1 MKMEAKEGREGKRM
15 ESWLWCAVRISLVSD
30 SLKFEKKC
38 AIASR
43 VPLPGTEHSLQKRPV
58 TVLNYIGKGKGAI
71 PQLGRRRGAHFSSLG
86 LWARG
91 WINHLSPWRMASA
104 TPDLRLPSQPQSVTA
119 LWLVPNYTAWW
130 QRQICVN
137 NYTGGDLNLTG
148 PCSKDKCGTPH
159 KSDISNVQNSA
170 WIQGYNCAQFCR

>member
-104 TPDLRLPSQPQSVTA
+104 TPDLRLSRQPQSITT
-119 LWLVPNYTAWW
+119 LWPLVPNYTAWW
-130 QRQICVN
+130 KEAHACEQLAQGR
-137 NYTGGDLNLTG
+137 YLTVPRFG
-148 PCSKDKCGTPH
+148 VDPEIFRSPVSLLTIASPSH
-159 KSDISNVQNSA
+159 SVQSA
-170 WIQGYNCAQFCR
+170 SQL